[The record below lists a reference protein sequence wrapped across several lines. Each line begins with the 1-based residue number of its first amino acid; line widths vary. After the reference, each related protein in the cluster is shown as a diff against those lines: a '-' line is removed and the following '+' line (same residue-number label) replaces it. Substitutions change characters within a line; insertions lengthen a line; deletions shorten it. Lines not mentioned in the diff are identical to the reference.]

1 VIDEA
6 SMLTAEQK
14 RDNAARVLRLPAEFV
29 DRHIK

>member
-1 VIDEA
+1 
-6 SMLTAEQK
+6 MLTAEQK